1 MSKPYEPPVITKLQG
16 GLMNKFGRSTAAA
29 HEGPPRDRRRDASTT
44 SWRAHG
50 SPLFVF
56 SERRIREKY
65 REAYNAFSHRYPNVL
80 FAWSYKTNYL
90 AAICAIMH
98 QEGAIAEVVSEMEYA
113 KARALGIPG
122 DQIIFNGPVK
132 PLADPG
138 DGHPRRQHDQRRPPR
153 RDRRP
158 RGGGRQARPQGP
170 GRPAR

>member
-1 MSKPYEPPVITKLQG
+1 M
-16 GLMNKFGRSTAAA
+16 
-29 HEGPPRDRRRDASTT
+29 ASY
-44 SWRAHG
+44 G

-113 KARALGIPG
+113 KARAMGVRGRPDHLQRPRQAAAG
-122 DQIIFNGPVK
+122 
-132 PLADPG
+132 PG
-138 DGHPRRQHDQRRPPR
+138 DGRPRRQHDQRRPPR
-153 RDRRP
+153 RDLRH
-158 RGGGRQARPQGP
+158 RGRGRKFGRKVQVGLRLNLDAGIYPLWSRFGFNLESGQALNAVKRMVA
-170 GRPAR
+170 GRS